1 MKSGSASQTDKKQR
15 LQQYLNNPSPL
26 KKSLLY
32 KPDVLAKGD
41 SLLQGN
47 SALLKASSILDKY
60 KPVKHSA
67 RSRNS
72 SQSARAATVRAPV
85 IEPQKFE
92 LFEGPMGEK
101 QRGESEEILSM
112 LDRAIDQEALGGSQ
126 PDASPTLL
134 FSSPANERNDLL
146 EKAQA
151 LDSVVALAEGLRTQ
165 VLYLDSQLDRAK
177 AVVKNYQLLCFRQQ
191 EELLMLRGARP
202 ARQRAQ
208 TPDASTLREPLAKHQ
223 SPLLKDQA
231 RAK

>member
-32 KPDVLAKGD
+32 KPDALAKGD
-41 SLLQGN
+41 PLLQGN

-60 KPVKHSA
+60 KPVKQA
-67 RSRNS
+67 ARNS
-72 SQSARAATVRAPV
+72 SQSARVATVRAPV